1 MKESPVQKSNPTV
14 LVADDSPMMLTLMR
28 EVLKQAGFTV
38 EEAKDGEAA
47 FAAFVRCKPDLILL
61 DVMMP
66 KMNGFEACV
75 AIRQFL
81 GGERVPILLVTGVD
95 DLESITRA
103 YEVGATDFI
112 LKPINWLILTH
123 RVRYMLRASQS
134 IEELYRSKEALR
146 AAHDELEVRVAERT
160 AELRQSEERYRT
172 LAENMQDLLCE
183 LDHEGR
189 YIYLSPNYPEA
200 LGYASEELL
209 GRCTFDFIHPDDLS
223 EVFTQLNNG
232 AVKVAFRAL
241 HKNGQWRWLEST
253 VKPYATAQGE
263 FHAVVVSRDIT
274 DRRKAEEDLAL
285 RDRAIA
291 STSEGICITDPHQP
305 DNPVIYVNAGFERIT
320 GYSAAE
326 VLGRNCRF
334 LQGPETDQTTLE
346 KLRAAIREEQECVV
360 ELLNYRKDSA
370 PFWNRFAITPVR
382 NAQAQITHYIGVL
395 SDISERKEM
404 ERLKDELV
412 STVSHELRTPLTSLR
427 GFAELMLQ
435 RNFAPKKQR
444 EFLDI
449 IHRESLRL
457 TELINDFLD
466 LQRIESGRQ
475 KYNFADV
482 ELPSLLKES
491 ISVFQQELGRHD
503 LHLHVPAS
511 LPPVHVDTAR
521 LQQVMMNLLSNAL
534 KFSPQG
540 GQITVG
546 ARLEDDMVKVWVA
559 DQGVGIPPEAL
570 PNLFHRFF
578 RVDNQDTRSIG
589 GTGLGLALV
598 KEVVK
603 AHGGRIWV
611 ESVVGVGSTFFFTL
625 PIADA
630 VMESRPASVP
640 LQAQKSICETNSDS
654 KSATD
659 RVYL

>member
-1 MKESPVQKSNPTV
+1 MH
-14 LVADDSPMMLTLMR
+14 

-66 KMNGFEACV
+66 KLDGFEVCA

-81 GGERVPILLVTGVD
+81 GGERVPILLVTSID
-95 DLESITRA
+95 DLASITRA

-112 LKPINWLILTH
+112 VKPINRLILIH
-123 RVRYMLRASQS
+123 RLRYMLRASQS

-146 AAHDELEVRVAERT
+146 AAHDELEVRVADRT
-160 AELRQSEERYRT
+160 AALRQSEERYRT

-200 LGYASEELL
+200 LGYAPGELL
-209 GRCTFDFIHPDDLS
+209 GRCMFDFIHPDDRPEIVNQFS
-223 EVFTQLNNG
+223 AG
-232 AVKVAFRAL
+232 AVKIVFRAL

-253 VKPYATAQGE
+253 RKLYATAQGDR
-263 FHAVVVSRDIT
+263 HTVVVSRDIT
-274 DRRKAEEDLAL
+274 DRRKAEADLAL

-320 GYSAAE
+320 GYSASE
-326 VLGRNCRF
+326 VLGRNCSF
-334 LQGPETDQTTLE
+334 LQGSETNQTTLD
-346 KLRAAIREEQECVV
+346 KLRTAIREEHECVV
-360 ELLNYRKDSA
+360 ELLNYRKDGL

-382 NAQAQITHYIGVL
+382 NSKAQVTHYIGVL

-427 GFAELMLQ
+427 GFAELMLK
-435 RNFAPKKQR
+435 RDFPSEKQR
-444 EFLDI
+444 EFLGI

-475 KYNFADV
+475 KYDFEAR
-482 ELPSLLKES
+482 ELEPLLRETL
-491 ISVFQQELGRHD
+491 SVFNQELGRHS
-503 LHLHVPAS
+503 LRLNVSPS
-511 LPPVHVDTAR
+511 LPLVHVDAAR
-521 LQQVMMNLLSNAL
+521 LQQVMTNLLSNAL

-546 ARLEDDMVKVWVA
+546 ARLEGEVVKVWVT
-559 DQGVGIPPEAL
+559 DQGVGIPPEAI
-570 PNLFHRFF
+570 PNLFHQFF

-598 KEVVK
+598 KEIVK
-603 AHGGRIWV
+603 THGGRIWV
-611 ESVVGVGSTFFFTL
+611 ESTVGIGSTFFFTL
-625 PIADA
+625 PIADTA
-630 VMESRPASVP
+630 TESHLRP
-640 LQAQKSICETNSDS
+640 QAQDPAPKMRTDLNAETDEM
-654 KSATD
+654 
-659 RVYL
+659 RL